1 MERHLKAINKYGKD
15 LLNKDNV
22 IGVGVG
28 YKQIRQEETNQLSL
42 IIFVEKKIP
51 SDRLSKGSI
60 IPGKINGLLTDIV
73 EIGRVRLLE
82 NRVDRWRPACPGI
95 SIGHYKISAGTFGA
109 VVKDKTTGEKL
120 ILSNNHILANA
131 TNGADGRS
139 SIGDP
144 ILQPGPHD
152 GGGSKDQ
159 IATLLR
165 FIPIR
170 QTVQDVECPVAA
182 TVLQAGNII
191 IHTIR
196 PRYNIR
202 LTKYTNDMNII
213 DAAVA
218 MPDKQS
224 LIDEEVLEIGRIEGV
239 GRVVPGETI
248 KKSGRTSGLSEGKV
262 QAIGVTLK
270 VGINEEETGLF
281 TDQVVSNLLSQPGDS
296 GSLIVNSEKKA
307 VGLLFAGSDKY
318 TIFNHID
325 NVMERLKI
333 KF

>member
-1 MERHLKAINKYGKD
+1 MERHLRAINKYSKD
-15 LLNKDNV
+15 LLNRENV
-22 IGVGVG
+22 VGVGVG
-28 YKQIRQEETNQLSL
+28 YKQIRGEETDQLSL

-51 SDRLSKGSI
+51 SDRLSKSGL
-60 IPGKINGLLTDIV
+60 IPGKIKDLHTDIV

-131 TNGADGRS
+131 TNGNDSRS

-152 GGGSKDQ
+152 GGGPNDQ

-182 TVLQAGNII
+182 AALHAGNII

-202 LTKYTNDMNII
+202 LTKYTNDINII

-218 MPDKQS
+218 KPNKQG
-224 LIDEEVLEIGRIEGV
+224 LIDEKVLDIGMIEGTAH
-239 GRVVPGETI
+239 VVPGESI

-262 QAIGVTLK
+262 QAIGVTIK
-270 VGINEEETGLF
+270 VGISEEENGLF
-281 TDQVVSNLLSQPGDS
+281 TDQVVSNILSQPGDS
-296 GSLIVNSEKKA
+296 GSLIVNSGKQA

-318 TIFNHID
+318 TIFNRIE

>member
-1 MERHLKAINKYGKD
+1 MERHLRAINKYSKD
-15 LLNKDNV
+15 LFIKANV
-22 IGVGVG
+22 IGIGVG
-28 YKQIRQEETNQLSL
+28 YKQIRGEETDQLSL
-42 IIFVEKKIP
+42 IIFVEKKVP
-51 SDRLSKGSI
+51 PDRLNKSSI
-60 IPGKINGLLTDIV
+60 IPGKISDLHTDIV
-73 EIGRVRLLE
+73 EIGRVRLLD

-109 VVKDKTTGEKL
+109 VVKDKNTGEKL

-131 TNGADGRS
+131 TNGSDGRS

-152 GGGSKDQ
+152 GGGPKDK

-170 QTVQDVECPVAA
+170 HTVQDVECPIAA
-182 TVLQAGNII
+182 AALQAGNII
-191 IHTIR
+191 IHTVR

-202 LTKYTNDMNII
+202 LTKYTNDMNNI

-218 MPDKQS
+218 KPDKQS
-224 LIDEEVLEIGRIEGV
+224 LVDEEVLEIGRIEGV
-239 GRVVPGETI
+239 ARVIPGDSV

-262 QAIGVTLK
+262 QAIGVTIK
-270 VGINEEETGLF
+270 VGISEEENGLF
-281 TDQVVSNLLSQPGDS
+281 TDQVVSNILSQPGDS
-296 GSLIVNSEKKA
+296 GSLIVNSGKQA
-307 VGLLFAGSDKY
+307 VGLLFAGSEKY
-318 TIFNHID
+318 SIFNRID

>member
-152 GGGSKDQ
+152 GGGPKDQ
-159 IATLLR
+159 IAALLR

-182 TVLQAGNII
+182 TALQAGNII

-218 MPDKQS
+218 LPDKQS

-239 GRVVPGETI
+239 GRVVPGEAI

-262 QAIGVTLK
+262 QAIGVTIK

-281 TDQVVSNLLSQPGDS
+281 TDQAVSNLLSQPGDS

>member
-1 MERHLKAINKYGKD
+1 MERHLRAINKYSKD
-15 LLNKDNV
+15 LLNKTNV

-28 YKQIRQEETNQLSL
+28 YKKVRGVETEQLSL
-42 IIFVEKKIP
+42 IIFVEKKLP
-51 SDRLSKGSI
+51 SDRLSKSNV
-60 IPGKINGLLTDIV
+60 IPGKINGLYTDIV
-73 EIGRVRLLE
+73 EIGRVRLLD
-82 NRVDRWRPACPGI
+82 NRVDRRRPASPGI

-131 TNGADGRS
+131 TNGFDGRS

-152 GGGSKDQ
+152 GGGPNDQ

-170 QTVQDVECPVAA
+170 HSIQDVECPVAA
-182 TVLQAGNII
+182 AALQAGNII
-191 IHTIR
+191 IHIVR

-218 MPDKQS
+218 KPDKQS
-224 LIDEEVLEIGRIEGV
+224 LVDEEVLEIGRIEGV
-239 GRVVPGETI
+239 ARVVPGESI
-248 KKSGRTSGLSEGKV
+248 KKSGRTSGLTEGKV
-262 QAIGVTLK
+262 QAIGVTIK
-270 VGINEEETGLF
+270 VGITEEENGLF
-281 TDQVVSNLLSQPGDS
+281 TDQVVSNILSQPGDS

-318 TIFNHID
+318 TVFNCID
-325 NVMERLKI
+325 NVMERLMV

>member
-1 MERHLKAINKYGKD
+1 MERHLRAINKYSKD
-15 LLNKDNV
+15 LLNKTNV

-28 YKQIRQEETNQLSL
+28 YKKVRGVETEQLSL
-42 IIFVEKKIP
+42 IIFVEKKLP
-51 SDRLSKGSI
+51 SDRLSKSNV
-60 IPGKINGLLTDIV
+60 IPGKINGLYTDIV
-73 EIGRVRLLE
+73 EIGRVRLLD
-82 NRVDRWRPACPGI
+82 NRVDRRRPASPGI

-131 TNGADGRS
+131 TNGFDGRS

-152 GGGSKDQ
+152 GGGPNDQ

-170 QTVQDVECPVAA
+170 HSIQDVECPVAA
-182 TVLQAGNII
+182 AALQAGNII
-191 IHTIR
+191 IHIVR

-218 MPDKQS
+218 KPDKQS
-224 LIDEEVLEIGRIEGV
+224 LVDEEVLEIGRIEGV
-239 GRVVPGETI
+239 ARVVPGESI
-248 KKSGRTSGLSEGKV
+248 KKSGRTSGLTEGKV
-262 QAIGVTLK
+262 QAIGVTIK
-270 VGINEEETGLF
+270 VGITEEENGLF
-281 TDQVVSNLLSQPGDS
+281 TDQVVSNILSQPGDS

-318 TIFNHID
+318 TVFNCID
-325 NVMERLKI
+325 NVMERLMVL
-333 KF
+333 F